1 MLYNKN
7 QSKSLGPRPFPTQR
21 AFAPPKGGAFAPP
34 KGGAF
39 APPKGGVRK
48 KPVCNSIGVFR
59 SSKNRIKTLLCSETK
74 RVKRSWIT
82 TKPLLASD
90 HPLCPWGLCPT
101 PPFGGAKAKRWGLER
116 LVLQFSTFSCSPNA
130 INASLR
136 LLNSLMHSVSKKQ
149 LNPFSSPFGRGERRK
164 GKGSDLMH
172 ARHLNSLS
180 TVNVQLKNTRYTKS
194 RTRFTVIRSPFVFK
208 KTREQF
214 TRLHTACTVVLPT
227 TKPQQQF
234 LLQLLTTSKFP
245 AELSVLSHA

>member
-7 QSKSLGPRPFPTQR
+7 QSKSLGPRPFPPQR
-21 AFAPPKGGAFAPP
+21 
-34 KGGAF
+34 
-39 APPKGGVRK
+39 VRK

-59 SSKNRIKTLLCSETK
+59 ISKKRIKTLLCSETK
-74 RVKRSWIT
+74 RVKRSWVT
-82 TKPLLASD
+82 TKPLLPLLWRGRIVSA
-90 HPLCPWGLCPT
+90 HPSSPKERKEQSNPLN
-101 PPFGGAKAKRWGLER
+101 R

-149 LNPFSSPFGRGERRK
+149 LNPFSFLQRRK

-172 ARHLNSLS
+172 GRHLNSLS

>member
-21 AFAPPKGGAFAPP
+21 
-34 KGGAF
+34 AF

-90 HPLCPWGLCPT
+90 HPLCPT
-101 PPFGGAKAKRWGLER
+101 KTTKRWGLER